1 MQGQKRFSPKLFY
14 SLSLE
19 QLAPEDHLLRRFEA
33 LIALDFFYDE
43 TRSYYSH
50 TGQPSIDPL
59 ILFKMP
65 GMAPSIATSMA
76 K

>member
-19 QLAPEDHLLRRFEA
+19 QLAPEDHLLRRFEV
-33 LIALDFFYDE
+33 LIALDFLYEE
-43 TRSYYSH
+43 TRPYYSH
-50 TGQPSIDPL
+50 TGQPSVDPL
-59 ILFKMP
+59 TLFKMP
-65 GMAPSIATSMA
+65 RMALSVAISMA

>member
-1 MQGQKRFSPKLFY
+1 MQGQKLFY

-19 QLAPEDHLLRRFEA
+19 QLAPEDHLLRRFENS
-33 LIALDFFYDE
+33 LPLDFLYEE

-50 TGQPSIDPL
+50 TGQPLVDPL
-59 ILFKMP
+59 TLFKMP
-65 GMAPSIATSMA
+65 RMALSVATSMA